1 MKTRFVL
8 IVLAILSCAFAFAG
22 DLGLVVPDGRRTTNS
37 DYVIPTLEAPTTG
50 YKNVANPTISVPAN
64 SAVKVGTLPAGT
76 KTLEIYVAT
85 GGTTINYGPAG
96 VSSGTSYPCIAAGT
110 KHPETVSTTTP
121 DVYLIGTSGAATAT
135 ILAK

>member
-50 YKNVANPTISVPAN
+50 YKTVATPIVSVPAN
-64 SAVKVGTLPAGT
+64 TAVKVGTLPAGT
-76 KTLEIYVAT
+76 KMLEVYVAT
-85 GGTTINYGPAG
+85 GGTTVNYGPVG

-110 KHPETVSTTTP
+110 KLPIVVSTTTP
-121 DVYLIGTSGAATAT
+121 DIYLIGTSAAATAT

>member
-22 DLGLVVPDGRRTTNS
+22 DLGLIVPDGRKTTNS

-50 YKNVANPTISVPAN
+50 YKTVTSPTLSVPAN
-64 SAVKVGTLPAGT
+64 TAVKVSTLPAGT

-85 GGTTINYGPAG
+85 GGTTINYGPVG
-96 VSSGTSYPCIAAGT
+96 VSSGTSYPCIDAGT
-110 KHPETVSTTTP
+110 KLQISVSTTSP
-121 DVYLIGTSGAATAT
+121 DVYLIGTSAAATAT